1 MLIPLVPLFL
11 SLLVKLKNPVYPS
24 HKPAF
29 QPPGYIFG
37 FVWTLLYLLF
47 GMYLDILL
55 SGGCEPHK
63 SALLVL
69 WMLNMVLNLSW
80 SPLVFVHQRYVAG
93 LYVSMGILFT
103 LVSMLVL
110 GESSV
115 LKSLLVPY
123 LMWMIFAILLNIEI
137 INNENHKGCV
147 VGYDSASVW

>member
-1 MLIPLVPLFL
+1 MFIPLIPLFL
-11 SLLVKLKNPVYPS
+11 SFVNSVKLKNPVYPS

-29 QPPGYIFG
+29 QPPGYVFG

-47 GMYLDILL
+47 GVYLNILL
-55 SGGCEPHK
+55 SGGEPHRL
-63 SALLVL
+63 ALLVL

-80 SPLVFVHQRYVAG
+80 SPLVFVHQQYVAG

-137 INNENHKGCV
+137 INHGVPN
-147 VGYDSASVW
+147 